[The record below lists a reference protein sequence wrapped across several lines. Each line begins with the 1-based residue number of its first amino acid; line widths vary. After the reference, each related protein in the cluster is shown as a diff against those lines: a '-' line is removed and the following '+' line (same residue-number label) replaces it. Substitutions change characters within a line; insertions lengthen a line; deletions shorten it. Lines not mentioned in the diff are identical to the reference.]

1 MKVLADWMYARSHC
15 LSLGIVV
22 TDLDVSSDDEADDVD
37 DVPKLPRAVL
47 KALLCG
53 PVCNSPPLTGL
64 RPLPPPPPLSQSLDP
79 FPLLDPTRL
88 SGVGLDEAMD
98 VEQ

>member
-1 MKVLADWMYARSHC
+1 VLADWMYARSRC
-15 LSLGIVV
+15 LSSGIVV

-53 PVCNSPPLTGL
+53 PVCDSPPLAGL
-64 RPLPPPPPLSQSLDP
+64 RPLPPPPLSQSLDS
-79 FPLLDPTRL
+79 FPLLDPPRL
-88 SGVGLDEAMD
+88 SGVGLDEVMD